1 MDFIRNFPFFSII
14 LCMVSAVITSIL
26 PAKTARRWTSCLV
39 VIVGILSAVTL
50 WYVSGLGESYV
61 FYMGHFPAPWGNEIR
76 IGVLEALT
84 ALVFCVVMFLSIQG
98 GLHTMLQDVKESKQN
113 LYFIMIDL
121 LLSSLLAL
129 VYTNDLF
136 TAYVFIEINTIAA
149 CGLIMIRDNGHC
161 LVAATKY
168 MIMSLIGSGL
178 VLISICL
185 LYDLT
190 GHLLMSNIQET
201 IANGLVQ
208 TEYKFPLIVVIGL
221 LCVGLAIKSALYP
234 FSSWLPDAYGYSTTT
249 SSAMLSSLVS
259 KGYIFLLIKIIYRVI
274 GFDVLYKTGV
284 GNIFLIFGI
293 AGMIMGSVKAMK
305 QTDIR
310 RLVAFSSIA
319 QIGYIYMG
327 LGMGITA
334 GVVAAV
340 FHIFSHAATKS
351 LLFVAANGLSEVSG
365 GSKDFVDLKGSGYRN
380 KAAGVTFLIGAFSMI
395 GIPLLSGFISKVS
408 FASAAMQIGD
418 KKLYLAMLAL
428 AVSSILN
435 AVYFNKAISVIFD
448 VHYAEESKKEQSKQ
462 SGRFVFACVV
472 FCIVN
477 FVLGM
482 GAQPILDAI
491 ATGLSLF
498 A

>member
-26 PAKTARRWTSCLV
+26 PAKAARRWTSCLV

-98 GLHTMLQDVKESKQN
+98 GLHILLQDVKESKQN

-249 SSAMLSSLVS
+249 SSAMISSLVS
-259 KGYIFLLIKIIYRVI
+259 KG
-274 GFDVLYKTGV
+274 
-284 GNIFLIFGI
+284 
-293 AGMIMGSVKAMK
+293 
-305 QTDIR
+305 
-310 RLVAFSSIA
+310 
-319 QIGYIYMG
+319 
-327 LGMGITA
+327 
-334 GVVAAV
+334 
-340 FHIFSHAATKS
+340 
-351 LLFVAANGLSEVSG
+351 
-365 GSKDFVDLKGSGYRN
+365 
-380 KAAGVTFLIGAFSMI
+380 
-395 GIPLLSGFISKVS
+395 
-408 FASAAMQIGD
+408 
-418 KKLYLAMLAL
+418 
-428 AVSSILN
+428 
-435 AVYFNKAISVIFD
+435 
-448 VHYAEESKKEQSKQ
+448 
-462 SGRFVFACVV
+462 
-472 FCIVN
+472 
-477 FVLGM
+477 
-482 GAQPILDAI
+482 
-491 ATGLSLF
+491 
-498 A
+498 